1 MFRPKKILVPTDFS
15 EYSDRALLQAID
27 IAKQYDAKVYLFHAV
42 DDYVQQCVVD
52 YCLDFAEVEQLK
64 AEMMAK
70 AKERIDGEIEKLPQA
85 KEVDI
90 IADIG
95 HGNPYEAILHEEK
108 EKGVDLIVLASL
120 GRSGIAHIIIGSV
133 ARHILR
139 GASCSVLLTK

>member
-27 IAKQYDAKVYLFHAV
+27 IAKQCDATVYLFHAV

-64 AEMMAK
+64 AEMMKK
-70 AKERIDGEIEKLPQA
+70 AKEKIDREIEKLPQA
-85 KEVDI
+85 KDVEI

-95 HGNPYEAILHEEK
+95 QGNPYEAILHEEK
-108 EKGVDLIVLASL
+108 EKGIDLIVLASL
-120 GRSGIAHIIIGSV
+120 GKSGIAHIIIGSV